1 MTRRGTARVSLGKPD
16 YETLAEFRYL
26 LRNFVAF
33 SDAAAEEAGLRPQ
46 QHQALLVIKG
56 FPGRERI
63 TIGELAERLGIRHH
77 SAVGLVDRLV
87 GHGLVRRHAER
98 ADRRQVTV
106 ALTPEAEALLA
117 RLSLAHRD
125 ALTRLAPLFQELLA
139 QLAVPP
145 PSADRKRHQSP

>member
-1 MTRRGTARVSLGKPD
+1 MTRRAAPRPSLGKPD

-26 LRNFVAF
+26 LRRFVAF

-63 TIGELAERLGIRHH
+63 TIGALAERLGIRHH

-98 ADRRQVTV
+98 VDRRQVTV

>member
-1 MTRRGTARVSLGKPD
+1 MTRRGAVSGRLAKSD

-26 LRNFVAF
+26 LRRFIAF
-33 SDAAAEEAGLRPQ
+33 SDAAAEGAGLRPQ

-77 SAVGLVDRLV
+77 SAVGLVDRLAARN
-87 GHGLVRRHAER
+87 LVRRCIDP
-98 ADRRQVTV
+98 ADRRQVEI
-106 ALTPEAEALLA
+106 ALTPKAEAVLT

-125 ALTRLAPLFQELLA
+125 ELTRLAPLFQGLFT
-139 QLAVPP
+139 QLRAP
-145 PSADRKRHQSP
+145 QSRPHRGSEKA

>member
-1 MTRRGTARVSLGKPD
+1 MTRRGAAPPSLGKPD

-26 LRNFVAF
+26 LRRFVAF

-56 FPGRERI
+56 FPRRERI

-87 GHGLVRRHAER
+87 AHSLVRRR
-98 ADRRQVTV
+98 ADRSDRRQVTV
-106 ALTPEAEALLA
+106 ALTPEAEAVLA

-125 ALTRLAPLFQELLA
+125 ELTRLAPLFQELLA
-139 QLAVPP
+139 QFSEPP
-145 PSADRKRHQSP
+145 RSAGRKRRQKP

>member
-1 MTRRGTARVSLGKPD
+1 MTRRGAARLSLGKPD

-26 LRNFVAF
+26 LRRFVAF

-63 TIGELAERLGIRHH
+63 TIGELAERLGIRPH

-87 GHGLVRRHAER
+87 RRGLVRRRADR

-106 ALTPEAEALLA
+106 ALTPEAEAVLA

-125 ALTRLAPLFQELLA
+125 ALTRLAPLFQQLLA
-139 QLAVPP
+139 QLSAPP
-145 PSADRKRHQSP
+145 PRAGRKRHQNP